1 MDGYG
6 GFVDGDGV
14 SDLRRRYWSLV
25 VTACEWR
32 AYGVEAPEV
41 MAARVFASLDHGKV
55 ADLRALFGVVDKVV
69 AQAYRDSASRR
80 SSLDAIRGLTMVP
93 RRDAARPAAL
103 TALSSLREGDR
114 RILQHAHWDDLD
126 PLEIANVLG
135 TDLGVVHRRLDDAT
149 RRFTTRL
156 VRRGVPVDD
165 VSASLTQI
173 KPGIHHRRG

>member
-1 MDGYG
+1 MD
-6 GFVDGDGV
+6 
-14 SDLRRRYWSLV
+14 SDIRRRYWSLV

-41 MAARVFASLDHGKV
+41 MAASVFASLPLGKV
-55 ADLRALFGVVDKVV
+55 ADLRVLFGAVDKAV
-69 AQAYRDSASRR
+69 AQAYRNSASQR

-114 RILQHAHWDDLD
+114 RILQHAHWDDLA
-126 PLEIANVLG
+126 PPEIANVLG
-135 TDLGVVHRRLDDAT
+135 SDLDVVHRRLDDAT

-165 VSASLTQI
+165 VSALLTQI

>member
-1 MDGYG
+1 MD
-6 GFVDGDGV
+6 
-14 SDLRRRYWSLV
+14 SDIRRRYWSLV

-41 MAARVFASLDHGKV
+41 MAAWVFASLDHGKAADPGKV
-55 ADLRALFGVVDKVV
+55 ADLRVLFGAVDKVV

-93 RRDAARPAAL
+93 RRDAALPAAL

-135 TDLGVVHRRLDDAT
+135 TEIGVVHRRLDDAT

-165 VSASLTQI
+165 VGALLTQI
-173 KPGIHHRRG
+173 KPGTHHRRG

>member
-1 MDGYG
+1 MDGD
-6 GFVDGDGV
+6 VV

-55 ADLRALFGVVDKVV
+55 ADLRVLFLAVDQAV
-69 AQAYRDSASRR
+69 AQAYRNNASRR
-80 SSLDAIRGLTMVP
+80 SSLDAIRGLTIVP
-93 RRDAARPAAL
+93 RRDADRPAAL

-114 RILQHAHWDDLD
+114 RILQHAYWDDLD
-126 PLEIANVLG
+126 PVEIANVLG
-135 TDLGVVHRRLDDAT
+135 TDLDVVHRRLDNAT

-156 VRRGVPVDD
+156 VMRGVRVED
-165 VSASLTQI
+165 VASPLRQL
-173 KPGIHHRRG
+173 KPGIHHRQG